1 MRSPCGRDK
10 LGIMRKKIMGLY
22 QILALSYG
30 NTLTVILEGL
40 RLGIV
45 Q

>member
-10 LGIMRKKIMGLY
+10 LGIMGKKMEGLY
-22 QILALSYG
+22 QTLALSYG
-30 NTLTVILEGL
+30 NTLTVILERL